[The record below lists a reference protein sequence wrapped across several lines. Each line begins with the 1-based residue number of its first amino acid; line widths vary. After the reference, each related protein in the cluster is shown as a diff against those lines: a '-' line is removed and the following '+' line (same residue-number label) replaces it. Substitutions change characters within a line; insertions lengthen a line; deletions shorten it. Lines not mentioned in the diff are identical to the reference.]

1 MPELS
6 PAYRPFLGQGL
17 RFPLEVVGGRLMTS
31 RGERKIEES
40 IRHILGTGIGER
52 LMRPDFGCG
61 VKDLVFA
68 PSSSAT
74 STRVVDD
81 VRRALVLHEPRIDVL
96 EVTAESTPER
106 PELLLIRVGFR
117 IRENNALGN
126 LVYPFFVTEGA

>member
-1 MPELS
+1 MTS
-6 PAYRPFLGQGL
+6 PAPPYRPFLGQGL
-17 RFPLEVVGGRLMTS
+17 RFPPEIVGGRLTTS
-31 RGERKIEES
+31 RGEGKIEES

-68 PSSSAT
+68 PNNSITT
-74 STRVVDD
+74 SQVVDH
-81 VRRALVLHEPRIDVL
+81 VRRALTQHELRIDVL

-106 PELLLIRVGFR
+106 PNLLLIRIGYRV
-117 IRENNALGN
+117 RENDALGN

>member
-1 MPELS
+1 MAEPT

-17 RFPLEVVGGRLMTS
+17 RFPLEVVGGRLMLS

-40 IRHILGTGIGER
+40 IRHILGTGFGER
-52 LMRPDFGCG
+52 LMRPDFGSG
-61 VKDLVFA
+61 IKDLVFA

-81 VRRALVLHEPRIDVL
+81 VRRALALHEPRIDVL

-106 PELLLIRVGFR
+106 PELLLIRVGYR